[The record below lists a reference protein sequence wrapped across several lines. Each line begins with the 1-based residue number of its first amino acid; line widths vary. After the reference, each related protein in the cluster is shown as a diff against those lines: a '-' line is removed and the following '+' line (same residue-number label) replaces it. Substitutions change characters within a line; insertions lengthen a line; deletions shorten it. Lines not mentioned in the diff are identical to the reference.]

1 MGVFRYWAALARS
14 LKGSWA
20 GFFFQRW
27 TRVGLFF
34 MMVQEGFWAFFFSFL
49 QVILK
54 LLILKLIIIILF
66 DPFYVSFLSLSF
78 FPSHFC

>member
-34 MMVQEGFWAFFFSFL
+34 MMVQEGFWAFFF
-49 QVILK
+49 
-54 LLILKLIIIILF
+54 
-66 DPFYVSFLSLSF
+66 F
-78 FPSHFC
+78 FSTSNTKTTNIKINNNNTF